1 MENKIKKLIK
11 EEVIKFL
18 IENIDWGRSYE
29 FYETGDYVK
38 ISKPYG
44 TIEFGLEQLSDG
56 EEALFIDDIS
66 ISPQHQGKGYGTDIL
81 KSAIKYSEEND
92 IPIALRAS
100 VGGHYDT
107 KTNFTQEELIK
118 FYSKFGFETR
128 PDLSSFGGDEIFM
141 VRNI

>member
-18 IENIDWGRSYE
+18 IENIDWDRSYE

-44 TIEFGLEQLSDG
+44 TVEFGLEQLSDG
-56 EEALFIDDIS
+56 EEALFINDIS
-66 ISPQHQGKGYGTDIL
+66 ISPQYQGKGYGTDIL
-81 KSAIKYSEEND
+81 KSAIKYSEENN

-100 VGGHYDT
+100 VGGHYNT
-107 KTNFTQEELIK
+107 KTNFTQEDLIK
-118 FYSKFGFETR
+118 FYSKFGFKMR
-128 PDLSSFGGDEIFM
+128 PDLSSFGEDEIFM
-141 VRNI
+141 VRDI

>member
-56 EEALFIDDIS
+56 EEVLFINDIS
-66 ISPQHQGKGYGTDIL
+66 ISPQYQEKGYGTDIL

-107 KTNFTQEELIK
+107 KTNFTQEKLIK
-118 FYSKFGFETR
+118 FYSKFGFKMR
-128 PDLSSFGGDEIFM
+128 PDLSSFGEDKIFM